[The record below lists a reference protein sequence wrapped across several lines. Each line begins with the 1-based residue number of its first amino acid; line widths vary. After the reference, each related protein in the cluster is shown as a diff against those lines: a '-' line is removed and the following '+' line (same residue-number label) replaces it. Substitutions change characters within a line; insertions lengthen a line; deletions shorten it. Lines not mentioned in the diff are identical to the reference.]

1 MKSGMNLQDS
11 FLNQVRREASE
22 VRVLLVNGTL
32 LRGVVKGF
40 DNFTVIL
47 AARNGQ
53 QNLVYKHAIAQVVSQ
68 RSGRREDDA
77 LLPESDE
84 QEESVQVREEVPVEE
99 KPAAKPAPR
108 RETFNALD
116 LSKIRLGDSSP
127 SEAPAK

>member
-68 RSGRREDDA
+68 RAGRRDED
-77 LLPESDE
+77 PVP
-84 QEESVQVREEVPVEE
+84 EESSLVETPEVAREEQPPEE
-99 KPAAKPAPR
+99 KTAAKPAPR
-108 RETFNALD
+108 RESFNALD
-116 LSKIRLGDSSP
+116 LSKIKLGDNSP